1 MTGSSH
7 PVRILGLETEYGV
20 VTAHTSPVDGAASP
34 PLSPAEAIAEL
45 FRGTRQQDHARNRYL
60 PNGGRLYV
68 DLGSHPEY
76 ATAECTLPRDV
87 AVQDRAGE
95 ELLRRL
101 AATANERLNERGIRI
116 HIVKTNTDRGGATF
130 GCHEN
135 YQIRRETL
143 DSLDPGFIAFLATRP
158 ILTGSGGISENGEFV
173 LSSRAAHI
181 RSVVTADP
189 TKARPFI
196 VTREEPHADATRF
209 ARLQVT
215 YGDSNV
221 CDATT
226 ELKLTIT
233 SAVLD
238 LLERGGSPRDLA
250 LADPVAAL
258 HETARLGAEARL
270 PLADGRSMTSL
281 DLQEAVLERCQEQ
294 GSAVALDGAREIT
307 DALRANDLARVA
319 PRLDWACKEGMLRQA
334 AARRDLPLNS
344 PLIARIELAY
354 HDIDSE
360 RGLAGRLRTGGQM
373 ASVVGAREIERAC
386 SEPPADTRAA
396 VRGRFVAEADRLGLM
411 ASVSWTHV
419 RLDSP
424 PRPQIDLIDASA
436 SADTRVDALID
447 EIRAMPRPTMSA
459 LRRLQAG
466 LGPLNP

>member
-1 MTGSSH
+1 MTGASQG
-7 PVRILGLETEYGV
+7 VRILGLETEYGV
-20 VTAHTSPVDGAASP
+20 IAAHATPVDAAAPP
-34 PLSPAEAIAEL
+34 PLTPAETVAEL

-76 ATAECTLPRDV
+76 ATAECARPRDV
-87 AVQDRAGE
+87 VVQDRAGE
-95 ELLRRL
+95 EILRRL
-101 AATANERLNERGIRI
+101 AETANERLFERGIRI
-116 HIVKTNTDRGGATF
+116 HIVKTNTDRGSATF

-135 YQIRRETL
+135 YQVHRQTL
-143 DSLDPGFIAFLATRP
+143 DALDPGFIAFLATRP
-158 ILTGSGGISENGEFV
+158 LLTGSGGISEAGEFV

-196 VTREEPHADATRF
+196 VTREEPHADPARF

-221 CDATT
+221 CDAAT
-226 ELKLTIT
+226 ELKLTMT

-238 LLERGGSPRDLA
+238 LLERGGSLRDLA

-258 HETARLGAEARL
+258 HETARLGTAAL
-270 PLADGRSMTSL
+270 VPLADGRSFSAL
-281 DLQEAVLERCQEQ
+281 DLQEAVLERCQKQ
-294 GSAVALDGAREIT
+294 GPAAWLDGAREIT
-307 DALRANDLARVA
+307 DALRSGDVARVSA
-319 PRLDWACKEGMLRQA
+319 RLDWACKRGLLLQA
-334 AARRDLPLNS
+334 AAQRGLSLRS
-344 PLIARIELAY
+344 PLIARLELAY
-354 HDIDSE
+354 HDLDAQ
-360 RGLAGRLRTGGQM
+360 RGLAGRLRAGGQM
-373 ASVVGAREIERAC
+373 ASVVREHEIKRAC

-411 ASVSWTHV
+411 TSVSWTHV

-424 PRPQIDLIDASA
+424 PRPQIDLMNASA
-436 SADTRVDALID
+436 SADARVDALID
-447 EIRAMPRPTMSA
+447 EIHAMPRPVMST